1 MRPRRAAGIA
11 LVAFLLAA
19 AFGLGLFLTLRSPGI
34 VSTTGKESADLSRPH
49 RVIDEVRAALATS
62 YYRPVSRDVLQRPT
76 IDDVLEQLGDPNT
89 DFLTAVEYDL
99 LKSQT
104 ARSYSGIGLTV
115 EPSRAGLI
123 VTSALVG
130 PAREAGVRR
139 GDIIVRIEGRPAGK
153 LTFEQALNLIKGEQ
167 GTVVHLIVRRAH
179 AKQLRVTVVRQE
191 IAVPSL
197 RARLVQ
203 FRAEKIGYIRLVS
216 FPDAA
221 AERIKRATESLVRKG
236 ATGIVLDLRDNPGGL
251 LTQAVRTVSLFLDE
265 GVVCTV
271 AGLHQEE
278 MTYEVTGEAAYPN
291 IPLVVA
297 VNHGSASA
305 SEIVAAA
312 LQDHERAVVIGHR
325 TYGKASVQS
334 IRPLSGGTAL
344 KLTTAMYRTPAGRDL
359 TGEGI
364 RPKLRVV
371 DDPLTGVDE
380 VLRSAELELL
390 ELLAAA

>member
-11 LVAFLLAA
+11 LVAFLIAA
-19 AFGLGLFLTLRSPGI
+19 AFALGLFLTLRTPGI
-34 VSTTGKESADLSRPH
+34 GSTTRNETADQSPH
-49 RVIDEVRAALATS
+49 RVIDEVREALTTS
-62 YYRPVSRDVLQRPT
+62 YYRPVSRDVLLRPT

-104 ARSYSGIGLTV
+104 SRSYSGIGLTV
-115 EPSRAGLI
+115 EPSRAGLV

-139 GDIIVRIEGRPAGK
+139 GDLIVRIEGHPAGK
-153 LTFEQALNLIKGEQ
+153 LTFNQALTLIKGDQ
-167 GTVVHLIVRRAH
+167 GTVVHLTVRRAH
-179 AKQLRVTVVRQE
+179 GQRLRVTVVRQE

-197 RARLVQ
+197 RTRLVEL
-203 FRAEKIGYIRLVS
+203 RGTKIGYIRLVS

-221 AERIKRATESLVRKG
+221 AVRIRQATESLVQRG
-236 ATGIVLDLRDNPGGL
+236 AKGIVLDLRDNPGGL
-251 LTQAVRTVSLFLDE
+251 LTQAVRTVSVFLDE

-278 MTYEVTGEAAYPN
+278 TAYEVIGEAAYPSL
-291 IPLVVA
+291 PLVVA

-312 LQDHERAVVIGHR
+312 LQDHERAIVIGHR

-359 TGEGI
+359 TGEGVYPEVRI
-364 RPKLRVV
+364 V

-380 VLRSAELELL
+380 VLRSAEQELL

>member
-1 MRPRRAAGIA
+1 MRTRRAAGIA
-11 LVAFLLAA
+11 FVAFLLAA

-34 VSTTGKESADLSRPH
+34 VSTTGSKSADTSRPH
-49 RVIDEVRAALATS
+49 RVIDEVREALATS
-62 YYRPVSRDVLQRPT
+62 YYRPVGRDVLQKPT
-76 IDDVLEQLGDPNT
+76 IDDVLDQLGDPNT
-89 DFLTAVEYDL
+89 EFLTAAEYGL
-99 LKSQT
+99 IKSQT

-115 EPSRAGLI
+115 EPSRAGLV

-139 GDIIVRIEGRPAGK
+139 GDLIVRIEGRPAGR
-153 LTFEQALNLIKGEQ
+153 LTFDQALNLIKGEQ
-167 GTVVHLIVRRAH
+167 GTVVHLTVRRPH
-179 AKQLRVTVVRQE
+179 AERLRVTVVRQE

-203 FRAEKIGYIRLVS
+203 LRGTKIGYIRLVS

-221 AERIKRATESLVRKG
+221 AERIKQATESLVRRG
-236 ATGIVLDLRDNPGGL
+236 ARGIVLDLRDNPGGL
-251 LTQAVRTVSLFLDE
+251 LTQAVRTVSVFLDD

-271 AGLHQEE
+271 SGLHQDET
-278 MTYEVTGEAAYPN
+278 TYEVSGEAPYPN

-305 SEIVAAA
+305 AEIVAAA

-334 IRPLSGGTAL
+334 IRPLSHGTAL

-359 TGEGI
+359 TGEGV
-364 RPKLRVV
+364 RPKVRVV
-371 DDPLTGVDE
+371 DDPLTDLDE
-380 VLRSAELELL
+380 VLHLAELKLI
-390 ELLAAA
+390 ELLAA

>member
-1 MRPRRAAGIA
+1 MRTRRAAGIA

-34 VSTTGKESADLSRPH
+34 VSTTASKPADTSRPH
-49 RVIDEVRAALATS
+49 RVIDEVREALATS
-62 YYRPVSRDVLQRPT
+62 YYRPVGPDVLQEPT

-89 DFLTAVEYDL
+89 DFLTAAEYDL

-115 EPSRAGLI
+115 EPSRAGLV

-139 GDIIVRIEGRPAGK
+139 GDLIVRIQGRPAGK
-153 LTFEQALNLIKGEQ
+153 LTFDQALNLIKGEQ
-167 GTVVHLIVRRAH
+167 GTVVRLIVRRPH
-179 AKQLRVTVVRQE
+179 ARRLRVTVVRRE

-203 FRAEKIGYIRLVS
+203 FRGTKIGYIRLVS

-221 AERIKRATESLVRKG
+221 AERIKQATETLVRRG
-236 ATGIVLDLRDNPGGL
+236 ARGIVLDLRDNPGGL
-251 LTQAVRTVSLFLDE
+251 LTQAVRTVSVFLDD

-271 AGLHQEE
+271 SGLHQDET
-278 MTYEVTGEAAYPN
+278 TYDVSGQAPYPS

-305 SEIVAAA
+305 AEIVAAA

-334 IRPLSGGTAL
+334 IRPLSHGTAL

-359 TGEGI
+359 TGEGVH
-364 RPKLRVV
+364 PKVRVV
-371 DDPLTGVDE
+371 DDPLTDVDE
-380 VLRSAELELL
+380 VLRSAELKLV
-390 ELLAAA
+390 ELLAA

>member
-11 LVAFLLAA
+11 LVAFLIAA
-19 AFGLGLFLTLRSPGI
+19 AFALGLFLTLRTPGI
-34 VSTTGKESADLSRPH
+34 GSTTRNAADQSPH
-49 RVIDEVRAALATS
+49 RMIDEVREALTTS

-104 ARSYSGIGLTV
+104 SRSYSGIGLTV
-115 EPSRAGLI
+115 EPSRAGLV

-139 GDIIVRIEGRPAGK
+139 GDLIVRIEGHPAGK
-153 LTFEQALNLIKGEQ
+153 LTFNQALTLIKGDQ
-167 GTVVHLIVRRAH
+167 GTVVHLTVRRPH
-179 AKQLRVTVVRQE
+179 GQRLRVTVVRQE

-197 RARLVQ
+197 RARLLEL
-203 FRAEKIGYIRLVS
+203 RGTKIGYIRLVS

-221 AERIKRATESLVRKG
+221 AVRIRQATESLVQRG
-236 ATGIVLDLRDNPGGL
+236 AKGIVLDLRDNPGGL
-251 LTQAVRTVSLFLDE
+251 LTQAVRTVSVFLDE

-278 MTYEVTGEAAYPN
+278 TAYEVIGEAAYPSL
-291 IPLVVA
+291 PLVVA

-312 LQDHERAVVIGHR
+312 LQDHERAIVIGHR

-359 TGEGI
+359 TGEGVYPEVRI
-364 RPKLRVV
+364 V

-380 VLRSAELELL
+380 VLRSAEQELL

>member
-11 LVAFLLAA
+11 LVAFLIAA
-19 AFGLGLFLTLRSPGI
+19 AFALGLFLTLRTPGI
-34 VSTTGKESADLSRPH
+34 GSTTRNETADQSPH
-49 RVIDEVRAALATS
+49 RVIDEVREALTTS

-104 ARSYSGIGLTV
+104 SRSYSGIGLTV
-115 EPSRAGLI
+115 EPSRAGLV

-139 GDIIVRIEGRPAGK
+139 GDLIVRIEGHPAGK
-153 LTFEQALNLIKGEQ
+153 LTFNQALTLIKGDQ
-167 GTVVHLIVRRAH
+167 GTVVHLTVRRAH
-179 AKQLRVTVVRQE
+179 GQRLRVTVVRQE

-197 RARLVQ
+197 RTRLVEL
-203 FRAEKIGYIRLVS
+203 RGTKIGYIRLVS

-221 AERIKRATESLVRKG
+221 AVRIRQATESLVQRG
-236 ATGIVLDLRDNPGGL
+236 AKGIVLDLRDNPGGL
-251 LTQAVRTVSLFLDE
+251 LTQAVRTVSVFLDE

-278 MTYEVTGEAAYPN
+278 TAYEVIGEAAYPSL
-291 IPLVVA
+291 PLVVA

-312 LQDHERAVVIGHR
+312 LQDHERAIVIGHR

-359 TGEGI
+359 TGEGVYPEVRI
-364 RPKLRVV
+364 V

-380 VLRSAELELL
+380 VLRSAEQELL

>member
-11 LVAFLLAA
+11 LVAFLIAA
-19 AFGLGLFLTLRSPGI
+19 AFALGLFLTLRTPGI
-34 VSTTGKESADLSRPH
+34 GSTTRNETADQSPH
-49 RVIDEVRAALATS
+49 RVIDEVREALTTS
-62 YYRPVSRDVLQRPT
+62 YYRPVSRDVLLRPT

-104 ARSYSGIGLTV
+104 SRSYSGIGLTV
-115 EPSRAGLI
+115 EPSRAGLV

-139 GDIIVRIEGRPAGK
+139 GDLIVRIEGHPAGK
-153 LTFEQALNLIKGEQ
+153 LTFNQALTLIKGDQ
-167 GTVVHLIVRRAH
+167 GTVVHLTVRRAH
-179 AKQLRVTVVRQE
+179 GQRLRVTVVRQE

-197 RARLVQ
+197 RTRLVEL
-203 FRAEKIGYIRLVS
+203 RGTKIGYIRLVS

-221 AERIKRATESLVRKG
+221 AVRIRQATESLVQRG
-236 ATGIVLDLRDNPGGL
+236 AKGIVLDLRDNPGGL
-251 LTQAVRTVSLFLDE
+251 LTQAVRTVSVFLDE

-278 MTYEVTGEAAYPN
+278 TAYEVIGEAAYPSL
-291 IPLVVA
+291 PLVVA

-312 LQDHERAVVIGHR
+312 LQDHERAIVIGHR

-359 TGEGI
+359 TGEGVYPEVRI
-364 RPKLRVV
+364 V

-380 VLRSAELELL
+380 VFRSAEQELL

>member
-1 MRPRRAAGIA
+1 MRTRRAAGIA

-19 AFGLGLFLTLRSPGI
+19 AFGLGLFLTLRSPQI
-34 VSTTGKESADLSRPH
+34 VSTTGSKSADTSRPR
-49 RVIDEVRAALATS
+49 RVIDEVRDGLVTS
-62 YYRPVSRDVLQRPT
+62 YYRPVGRDVLQKPT

-89 DFLTAVEYDL
+89 DFLTAAEYDL

-115 EPSRAGLI
+115 EPSRAGLV

-130 PAREAGVRR
+130 PAREAGLRR
-139 GDIIVRIEGRPAGK
+139 GDLIVRIEGRPAGK
-153 LTFEQALNLIKGEQ
+153 LTFDQALNLIKGEQ
-167 GTVVHLIVRRAH
+167 GTVVHLIVRRPQ
-179 AKQLRVTVVRQE
+179 AKRLRVTVVRQE
-191 IAVPSL
+191 ITVPSL

-203 FRAEKIGYIRLVS
+203 FRGTKIGYIRLVS

-221 AERIKRATESLVRKG
+221 AERIRQATETLVKRG
-236 ATGIVLDLRDNPGGL
+236 ARGIVLDLRDNPGGL
-251 LTQAVRTVSLFLDE
+251 LTQAVRTVSVFLDE

-271 AGLHQEE
+271 SGLHQDE
-278 MTYEVTGEAAYPN
+278 MTYEVSGQAPYPN

-305 SEIVAAA
+305 AEIVAAA

-334 IRPLSGGTAL
+334 IRPLSHGTAL
-344 KLTTAMYRTPAGRDL
+344 KLTTAMYRTPAGNDL
-359 TGEGI
+359 TGEGVH
-364 RPKLRVV
+364 PKVRVV
-371 DDPLTGVDE
+371 DDPLTDVDE
-380 VLRSAELELL
+380 VVRVAELKLL
-390 ELLAAA
+390 ELLAA

>member
-11 LVAFLLAA
+11 LVAFLIAA
-19 AFGLGLFLTLRSPGI
+19 AFALGLFLTLRTPGI
-34 VSTTGKESADLSRPH
+34 GSTTRNETADQSPH
-49 RVIDEVRAALATS
+49 RVIDEVREALTTS

-104 ARSYSGIGLTV
+104 SRSYSGIGLTV
-115 EPSRAGLI
+115 EPSRAGLV

-139 GDIIVRIEGRPAGK
+139 GDLIVRIEGHPAGK
-153 LTFEQALNLIKGEQ
+153 LTFNQALTLIKGDQ
-167 GTVVHLIVRRAH
+167 GTVVHLTVRRPH
-179 AKQLRVTVVRQE
+179 GQRLRVTVVRQE

-197 RARLVQ
+197 RARLVEL
-203 FRAEKIGYIRLVS
+203 RGTKIGYIRLVS

-221 AERIKRATESLVRKG
+221 AVRIRQATESLVQKG
-236 ATGIVLDLRDNPGGL
+236 AKGIVLDLRDNPGGL
-251 LTQAVRTVSLFLDE
+251 LTQAVRTVSVFLDE

-271 AGLHQEE
+271 SGLHQEE
-278 MTYEVTGEAAYPN
+278 TTYEVIGEAVYPSL
-291 IPLVVA
+291 PLVVA

-312 LQDHERAVVIGHR
+312 LQDHERAIVIGHR

-359 TGEGI
+359 TGDGVYPEVRI
-364 RPKLRVV
+364 V

>member
-11 LVAFLLAA
+11 LVAFLIAA
-19 AFGLGLFLTLRSPGI
+19 AFALGLFLTLRTPGI
-34 VSTTGKESADLSRPH
+34 GSTTRNETADQSPH
-49 RVIDEVRAALATS
+49 RVIDEVREALTTS
-62 YYRPVSRDVLQRPT
+62 YYRPVSRDVLLRPT

-104 ARSYSGIGLTV
+104 SRSYSGIGLTV
-115 EPSRAGLI
+115 EPSRAGLV

-139 GDIIVRIEGRPAGK
+139 GDLIVRIEGHPAGK
-153 LTFEQALNLIKGEQ
+153 LTFNQALTLIKGDQ
-167 GTVVHLIVRRAH
+167 GTVVHLTVRRAH
-179 AKQLRVTVVRQE
+179 GQRLRVTVVRQE

-197 RARLVQ
+197 RTRLVEL
-203 FRAEKIGYIRLVS
+203 RGTKIGYIRLVS

-221 AERIKRATESLVRKG
+221 AVRIRQATESLVQRG
-236 ATGIVLDLRDNPGGL
+236 AKGIVLDLRDNPGGL
-251 LTQAVRTVSLFLDE
+251 LTQAVRTVSVFLDE

-278 MTYEVTGEAAYPN
+278 TAYEVIGEAAYPSL
-291 IPLVVA
+291 PLVVA

-312 LQDHERAVVIGHR
+312 LQDHDRAIVIGHR

-359 TGEGI
+359 TGEGVYPEVRI
-364 RPKLRVV
+364 V

-380 VLRSAELELL
+380 VLRSAEQELL

>member
-1 MRPRRAAGIA
+1 
-11 LVAFLLAA
+11 
-19 AFGLGLFLTLRSPGI
+19 
-34 VSTTGKESADLSRPH
+34 
-49 RVIDEVRAALATS
+49 VIDEVREALTTS
-62 YYRPVSRDVLQRPT
+62 YYRPVSRDVLLRPT

-104 ARSYSGIGLTV
+104 SRSYSGIGLTV
-115 EPSRAGLI
+115 EPSRAGLV

-139 GDIIVRIEGRPAGK
+139 GDLIVRIEGHPAGK
-153 LTFEQALNLIKGEQ
+153 LTFNQALTLIKGDQ
-167 GTVVHLIVRRAH
+167 GTVVHLTVRRAH
-179 AKQLRVTVVRQE
+179 GQRLRVTVVRQE

-197 RARLVQ
+197 RTRLVEL
-203 FRAEKIGYIRLVS
+203 RGTKIGYILLVS

-221 AERIKRATESLVRKG
+221 AVRIRQATESLVQRG
-236 ATGIVLDLRDNPGGL
+236 AKGIVLDLRDNPGGL
-251 LTQAVRTVSLFLDE
+251 LTQAVRTVSVFLDE

-278 MTYEVTGEAAYPN
+278 TAYEVIGEAAYPSL
-291 IPLVVA
+291 PLVVA

-312 LQDHERAVVIGHR
+312 LQDHERAIVIGHR

-359 TGEGI
+359 TGEGVYPEVRI
-364 RPKLRVV
+364 V

-380 VLRSAELELL
+380 VLRSAEQELL

>member
-11 LVAFLLAA
+11 LVASLLAA

-34 VSTTGKESADLSRPH
+34 VGTTHRQSADANRPQ
-49 RVIDEVRAALATS
+49 RVIDEVREALATS
-62 YYRPVSRDVLQRPT
+62 YYRPIGRDVLQRPT
-76 IDDVLEQLGDPNT
+76 IDDVLGQLGDPNT
-89 DFLTAVEYDL
+89 DFLTAAEYDL

-115 EPSRAGLI
+115 EPSRAGLV

-139 GDIIVRIEGRPAGK
+139 GDIIVRIEGRPAGR
-153 LTFEQALNLIKGEQ
+153 LTFNQALTLIKGEQ
-167 GTVVHLIVRRAH
+167 GTVVHLTVRRAH
-179 AKQLRVTVVRQE
+179 AKRSRVTVVRQE

-197 RARLVQ
+197 RARLIQ
-203 FRAEKIGYIRLVS
+203 FRETKIGYIRLVS

-221 AERIKRATESLVRKG
+221 AERIKQATESLVKHG
-236 ATGIVLDLRDNPGGL
+236 AKGIVLDLRDNPGGL
-251 LTQAVRTVSLFLDE
+251 LTQAVRTVSVFLDD

-271 AGLHQEE
+271 AGLHQDE
-278 MTYEVTGEAAYPN
+278 MTYEVTGEPEYPN

-334 IRPLSGGTAL
+334 IRPLSHGTAL

-359 TGEGI
+359 TGEGVHPKI
-364 RPKLRVV
+364 RVD
-371 DDPLTGVDE
+371 DDPLTDVDE
-380 VLRSAELELL
+380 VLRSAEQELL
-390 ELLAAA
+390 ELLAV

>member
-11 LVAFLLAA
+11 LVAFLIAA
-19 AFGLGLFLTLRSPGI
+19 AFALGLFLTLRTPGI
-34 VSTTGKESADLSRPH
+34 GSTTRNETADQSPH
-49 RVIDEVRAALATS
+49 RVIDEVREALTTS
-62 YYRPVSRDVLQRPT
+62 YYRPVSRDVLLRPT

-104 ARSYSGIGLTV
+104 SRSYSGIGLTV
-115 EPSRAGLI
+115 EPSRAGLV

-139 GDIIVRIEGRPAGK
+139 GDLIVRIEGHPAGK
-153 LTFEQALNLIKGEQ
+153 LTFNQALTLIKGDQ
-167 GTVVHLIVRRAH
+167 GTVVHLTVRRAH
-179 AKQLRVTVVRQE
+179 GQRLRVTVVRQE

-197 RARLVQ
+197 RTRLVEL
-203 FRAEKIGYIRLVS
+203 RGTKIGYIRLVS

-221 AERIKRATESLVRKG
+221 AVRIRQATESLVQRG
-236 ATGIVLDLRDNPGGL
+236 AKGIVLDLRDNPGGL
-251 LTQAVRTVSLFLDE
+251 LTQAVRTVSVFLDE

-278 MTYEVTGEAAYPN
+278 TAYEVIGEAAYPSL
-291 IPLVVA
+291 PLVVA

-312 LQDHERAVVIGHR
+312 LQDHERAIVIGHR

-359 TGEGI
+359 TGEGVYPEVRI
-364 RPKLRVV
+364 V

-380 VLRSAELELL
+380 VLRSAEQELL
-390 ELLAAA
+390 ELFAAA

>member
-11 LVAFLLAA
+11 LVAFLIAA
-19 AFGLGLFLTLRSPGI
+19 AFALGLFLTLRSPGI
-34 VSTTGKESADLSRPH
+34 VSTTRNETADQSPY
-49 RVIDEVRAALATS
+49 RVIDEVREALTTS
-62 YYRPVSRDVLQRPT
+62 YYRPVSPDVLQRPT

-104 ARSYSGIGLTV
+104 SRSYSGIGLTV
-115 EPSRAGLI
+115 EPSRAGLV

-139 GDIIVRIEGRPAGK
+139 GDLIVRIEGQPAGE
-153 LTFEQALNLIKGEQ
+153 LTFNQALTLIKGDQ
-167 GTVVHLIVRRAH
+167 GTVVHLTVRRPH
-179 AKQLRVTVVRQE
+179 GQRLRVTVVRQE

-197 RARLVQ
+197 RARLVEL
-203 FRAEKIGYIRLVS
+203 RGTKIGYIRLVS

-221 AERIKRATESLVRKG
+221 AVRIRQATESLVQKG
-236 ATGIVLDLRDNPGGL
+236 AKGIVLDLRDNPGGL
-251 LTQAVRTVSLFLDE
+251 LTQAVRTVSVFLDE

-271 AGLHQEE
+271 SGLHQEE
-278 MTYEVTGEAAYPN
+278 TTYEVIGEAAYPSL
-291 IPLVVA
+291 PLVVA

-312 LQDHERAVVIGHR
+312 LQDHERAIVIGHR

-359 TGEGI
+359 TGEGVYPEVRI
-364 RPKLRVV
+364 V

>member
-11 LVAFLLAA
+11 LVAFLIAA
-19 AFGLGLFLTLRSPGI
+19 AFALGLFLTLRTPGI
-34 VSTTGKESADLSRPH
+34 GSTTRNETADQSPH
-49 RVIDEVRAALATS
+49 RVIDEVREALTTS

-104 ARSYSGIGLTV
+104 SRSYSGIGLTV
-115 EPSRAGLI
+115 EPSRAGLV

-139 GDIIVRIEGRPAGK
+139 GDLIVRIEGHPAGK
-153 LTFEQALNLIKGEQ
+153 LTFNQALTLIKGDQ
-167 GTVVHLIVRRAH
+167 GTVVHLTVRRPH
-179 AKQLRVTVVRQE
+179 GQRLRVTVVRQE

-197 RARLVQ
+197 RARLLEL
-203 FRAEKIGYIRLVS
+203 RGTKIGYIRLVS

-221 AERIKRATESLVRKG
+221 AVRIRQATESLVQRG
-236 ATGIVLDLRDNPGGL
+236 AKGIVLDLRDNPGGL
-251 LTQAVRTVSLFLDE
+251 LTQAVRTVSVFLDE

-278 MTYEVTGEAAYPN
+278 TAYEVIGEAAYPSL
-291 IPLVVA
+291 PLVVA

-312 LQDHERAVVIGHR
+312 LQDHERAIVIGHR

-359 TGEGI
+359 TGEGVYPEVRI
-364 RPKLRVV
+364 V

-380 VLRSAELELL
+380 VLRSAEQELL

>member
-1 MRPRRAAGIA
+1 MRTRRAAGIA
-11 LVAFLLAA
+11 LVALLLAA

-34 VSTTGKESADLSRPH
+34 VSPTGSKSADTSRPH
-49 RVIDEVRAALATS
+49 RVIDEVREALVTS
-62 YYRPVSRDVLQRPT
+62 YYRPVGRDVLQKPT

-89 DFLTAVEYDL
+89 DFLTAAEYDL

-115 EPSRAGLI
+115 EPSRAGLV

-139 GDIIVRIEGRPAGK
+139 GDLIVRIEGRPAGK
-153 LTFEQALNLIKGEQ
+153 LTFDQALNLIKGEQ
-167 GTVVHLIVRRAH
+167 GTVVHLIVRRPQ
-179 AKQLRVTVVRQE
+179 AKRLRVTVVRQE
-191 IAVPSL
+191 ITVPSL

-203 FRAEKIGYIRLVS
+203 FRGTKIGYIRLVS

-221 AERIKRATESLVRKG
+221 AERIRQATETLVKRG
-236 ATGIVLDLRDNPGGL
+236 ARGIVLDLRDNPGGL
-251 LTQAVRTVSLFLDE
+251 LTQAVRTVSVFLDE

-271 AGLHQEE
+271 SGLHQDE
-278 MTYEVTGEAAYPN
+278 MTYEVSGQAPYPN

-297 VNHGSASA
+297 VNHRSASA
-305 SEIVAAA
+305 AEIVAAA

-334 IRPLSGGTAL
+334 IRPLSHGTAL
-344 KLTTAMYRTPAGRDL
+344 KLTTAMYRTPAGNDL
-359 TGEGI
+359 TGEGVH
-364 RPKLRVV
+364 PKVRVV
-371 DDPLTGVDE
+371 DDPLTDVDE
-380 VLRSAELELL
+380 VVRVAELKLL
-390 ELLAAA
+390 ELLAV

>member
-1 MRPRRAAGIA
+1 MRTRRAAGIA
-11 LVAFLLAA
+11 LVALLLAA

-34 VSTTGKESADLSRPH
+34 VSTTGSKSADTSRPH
-49 RVIDEVRAALATS
+49 RVIDEVREALVTS
-62 YYRPVSRDVLQRPT
+62 YYRPVGRDVLQKPT

-89 DFLTAVEYDL
+89 DFLTAAEYDL

-115 EPSRAGLI
+115 EPSRAGLV

-139 GDIIVRIEGRPAGK
+139 GDLIVRIEGRPAGK
-153 LTFEQALNLIKGEQ
+153 LTFDQALNLIKGEQ
-167 GTVVHLIVRRAH
+167 GTVVHLIVRRPQ
-179 AKQLRVTVVRQE
+179 AKRLRVTVVRQE
-191 IAVPSL
+191 ITVPSL

-203 FRAEKIGYIRLVS
+203 FRGTKIGYIRLVS

-221 AERIKRATESLVRKG
+221 AERIRQATETLVKRG
-236 ATGIVLDLRDNPGGL
+236 ARGIVLDLRDNPGGL
-251 LTQAVRTVSLFLDE
+251 LTQAVRTVSVFLDE

-271 AGLHQEE
+271 SGLHQDE
-278 MTYEVTGEAAYPN
+278 MTYEVSGQAPYPN

-305 SEIVAAA
+305 AEIVAAA

-334 IRPLSGGTAL
+334 IRPLSHGTAL
-344 KLTTAMYRTPAGRDL
+344 KLTTAMYRTPAGNDL
-359 TGEGI
+359 TGEGVH
-364 RPKLRVV
+364 PKVRVV
-371 DDPLTGVDE
+371 DDPLTDVDE
-380 VLRSAELELL
+380 VVRVAELKLL
-390 ELLAAA
+390 ELLAA

>member
-1 MRPRRAAGIA
+1 MRTRRAAGIA

-34 VSTTGKESADLSRPH
+34 VSTTASKSTDTSRPH
-49 RVIDEVRAALATS
+49 RVIDEVREALATS
-62 YYRPVSRDVLQRPT
+62 YYRPVGPDVLQEPT

-89 DFLTAVEYDL
+89 DFLTAAEYDL

-115 EPSRAGLI
+115 EPSRAGLV

-139 GDIIVRIEGRPAGK
+139 GDLIVRIQGRPAGK
-153 LTFEQALNLIKGEQ
+153 LTFDQALNLIKGEQ
-167 GTVVHLIVRRAH
+167 GTVVRLIVRRPH
-179 AKQLRVTVVRQE
+179 ARRLRVTVVRRE

-203 FRAEKIGYIRLVS
+203 FRGTKIGYIRLVS

-221 AERIKRATESLVRKG
+221 AERIKQATETLVRRG
-236 ATGIVLDLRDNPGGL
+236 ARGIVLDLRDNPGGL
-251 LTQAVRTVSLFLDE
+251 LTQAVRTVSVFLDD

-271 AGLHQEE
+271 SGLHQDET
-278 MTYEVTGEAAYPN
+278 TYDVSGQAPYPS

-305 SEIVAAA
+305 AEIVAAA

-334 IRPLSGGTAL
+334 IRPLSHGTAL

-359 TGEGI
+359 TGEGVH
-364 RPKLRVV
+364 PKVRVV
-371 DDPLTGVDE
+371 DDPLTDVDE
-380 VLRSAELELL
+380 VLRSAELKLV
-390 ELLAAA
+390 ELLAA

>member
-1 MRPRRAAGIA
+1 MRSRRAAGIA
-11 LVAFLLAA
+11 LVAILLAA
-19 AFGLGLFLTLRSPGI
+19 AFGLGLFLTLHSPGI
-34 VSTTGKESADLSRPH
+34 AVTTRGESAGSSPH
-49 RVIDEVRAALATS
+49 RVIDEVREALAKS
-62 YYRPVSRDVLQRPT
+62 YYRPVGRDVLKKPT
-76 IDDVLEQLGDPNT
+76 IDDVLEELGDPNT
-89 DFLTAVEYDL
+89 VFLTAPEYDL

-115 EPSRAGLI
+115 EPSRAGLV
-123 VTSALVG
+123 VTSALAG

-153 LTFEQALNLIKGEQ
+153 LTFDQALNLIKGQQ

-179 AKQLRVTVVRQE
+179 AERLRVTVVRQE

-197 RARLVQ
+197 RAHLVQ
-203 FRAEKIGYIRLVS
+203 FRGTKVGYIRLVS

-221 AERIKRATESLVRKG
+221 AERIKQAAESLVRRG
-236 ATGIVLDLRDNPGGL
+236 ASGIVLDLRDNPGGL
-251 LTQAVRTVSLFLDE
+251 LTQAVRTVSVFLDD

-271 AGLHQEE
+271 AGLHQDET
-278 MTYEVTGEAAYPN
+278 TYEVSGDAAYPN

-334 IRPLSGGTAL
+334 IRPLSHGTAL

-359 TGEGI
+359 TRDGVH
-364 RPKLRVV
+364 PKIRVV
-371 DDPLTGVDE
+371 DDPLTEVDE
-380 VLRSAELELL
+380 VLRSAELQLL
-390 ELLAAA
+390 ELLAA

>member
-11 LVAFLLAA
+11 LVAFLIAA
-19 AFGLGLFLTLRSPGI
+19 AFALGLFLTLRTPGI
-34 VSTTGKESADLSRPH
+34 GSTTRNETADQSPH
-49 RVIDEVRAALATS
+49 RVIDEVREALTTS
-62 YYRPVSRDVLQRPT
+62 YYRPVSRDVLLRPT

-104 ARSYSGIGLTV
+104 SRSYSGIGLTV
-115 EPSRAGLI
+115 EPSRAGLV

-139 GDIIVRIEGRPAGK
+139 GDLIVRIEGHPAGK
-153 LTFEQALNLIKGEQ
+153 LTFNQALTLIKGDQ
-167 GTVVHLIVRRAH
+167 GTVVHLTVRRAH
-179 AKQLRVTVVRQE
+179 GQRLRVTVVRQE

-197 RARLVQ
+197 RTRLVEL
-203 FRAEKIGYIRLVS
+203 RGTKIGYIRLVS

-221 AERIKRATESLVRKG
+221 AVRIRQATESLVQRG
-236 ATGIVLDLRDNPGGL
+236 AKGIVLDLRDNPGGL
-251 LTQAVRTVSLFLDE
+251 LTQAVRTVSVFLDE

-278 MTYEVTGEAAYPN
+278 TAYEVIGEAAYPSL
-291 IPLVVA
+291 PLVVA

-312 LQDHERAVVIGHR
+312 LQDHERAIVIGHR

-359 TGEGI
+359 TGEGVYPEVRI
-364 RPKLRVV
+364 V